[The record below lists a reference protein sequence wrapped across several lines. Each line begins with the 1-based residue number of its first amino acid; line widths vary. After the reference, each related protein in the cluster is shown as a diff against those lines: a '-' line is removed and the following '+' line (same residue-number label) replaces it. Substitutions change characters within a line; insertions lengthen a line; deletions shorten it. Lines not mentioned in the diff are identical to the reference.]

1 MMLRVTRPAHTRHL
15 VFLAIVVA
23 TVVVFY
29 GHLRTLVV
37 QSLDHDTND
46 YIPLVPFV
54 SAFFFYVDR
63 QKIFARTGYA
73 VRAGLAAISIG
84 VGVYFVGISQT
95 HGLDQND
102 LLSIMTLSAVIIWLG
117 AFVCCYGVQAFRQAL
132 FPLLFLLFLVPFP
145 TLVMNTAVT
154 ALQESSAEATARLF
168 GIVGVP
174 VLREGFV
181 FHLTGMSIEVAEE
194 CSGIHSAIAL
204 LLSSVVAGK
213 LFLAAGWRRAALIL
227 VVFPIAVMKN
237 GLRIVTLTLLGNYV
251 DQSILSGPLHKQ
263 GGVPFFLL
271 ALSVL
276 GLVIWLLRKTE
287 RSGDTRKEFAVATR
301 VL

>member
-1 MMLRVTRPAHTRHL
+1 
-15 VFLAIVVA
+15 
-23 TVVVFY
+23 
-29 GHLRTLVV
+29 
-37 QSLDHDTND
+37 
-46 YIPLVPFV
+46 
-54 SAFFFYVDR
+54 
-63 QKIFARTGYA
+63 
-73 VRAGLAAISIG
+73 
-84 VGVYFVGISQT
+84 
-95 HGLDQND
+95 
-102 LLSIMTLSAVIIWLG
+102 
-117 AFVCCYGVQAFRQAL
+117 
-132 FPLLFLLFLVPFP
+132 
-145 TLVMNTAVT
+145 
-154 ALQESSAEATARLF
+154 
-168 GIVGVP
+168 
-174 VLREGFV
+174 
-181 FHLTGMSIEVAEE
+181 VAEE

-287 RSGDTRKEFAVATR
+287 KSGDTRKEFAVATR

>member
-1 MMLRVTRPAHTRHL
+1 
-15 VFLAIVVA
+15 
-23 TVVVFY
+23 
-29 GHLRTLVV
+29 
-37 QSLDHDTND
+37 
-46 YIPLVPFV
+46 
-54 SAFFFYVDR
+54 
-63 QKIFARTGYA
+63 
-73 VRAGLAAISIG
+73 
-84 VGVYFVGISQT
+84 VYFVGISQA

-117 AFVCCYGVQAFRQAL
+117 AFACCYGVEAFRQAL

-145 TLVMNTAVT
+145 TILMENTVS
-154 ALQESSAEATARLF
+154 ALQESSAEAAARLF
-168 GIVGVP
+168 GLAGVP

-213 LFLAAGWRRAALIL
+213 LFLAAGWRRVALVL
-227 VVFPIAVMKN
+227 FVFPIAVMKN

-251 DQSILSGPLHKQ
+251 DPRILSGPLHKQ

-287 RSGDTRKEFAVATR
+287 KSDDAGKRFAVATR
-301 VL
+301 VP